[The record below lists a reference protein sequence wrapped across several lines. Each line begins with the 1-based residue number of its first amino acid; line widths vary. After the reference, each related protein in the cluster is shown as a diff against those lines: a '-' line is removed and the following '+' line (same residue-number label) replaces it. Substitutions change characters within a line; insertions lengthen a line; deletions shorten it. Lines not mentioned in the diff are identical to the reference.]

1 MLGGMTL
8 PTTREVEL
16 REKQIRAATT
26 RRLGDQEINHML
38 REKEK
43 FMQNPRLLSFICIV
57 EPEVLCKSQVLVQ
70 VKIGLELAGTILGA
84 TNHKPI
90 NQQLNLL
97 SDISIL

>member
-1 MLGGMTL
+1 MIFHSKVMLGGMTL

-43 FMQNPRLLSFICIV
+43 FMQNPRLLSFICNV
-57 EPEVLCKSQVLVQ
+57 DPEVLSPKFLSKSKLDWSWEV
-70 VKIGLELAGTILGA
+70 
-84 TNHKPI
+84 
-90 NQQLNLL
+90 
-97 SDISIL
+97 